1 MFSRKGEG
9 RTLFD
14 MEDEHEFKTL
24 ESVVNA
30 VANAYQIQEELLSD
44 FIENGNISSAMMLMQ
59 ASRMKRKDRMFLRRC
74 WRSLRYVQRE
84 TKLNPSPA
92 REHDLAILTD
102 GAMTYILEVIQLLRP
117 NPREHFLR
125 SVGWDNKTAVEPD
138 KDDDKKDGEEF
149 FG

>member
-30 VANAYQIQEELLSD
+30 VANAYQIQEGLLSD
-44 FIENGNISSAMMLMQ
+44 FIENGNISSAMMLME

-84 TKLNPSPA
+84 LQLNPSPA

-125 SVGWDNKTAVEPD
+125 SVGWDNKPPEKSD
-138 KDDDKKDGEEF
+138 KDDDKEGDEF